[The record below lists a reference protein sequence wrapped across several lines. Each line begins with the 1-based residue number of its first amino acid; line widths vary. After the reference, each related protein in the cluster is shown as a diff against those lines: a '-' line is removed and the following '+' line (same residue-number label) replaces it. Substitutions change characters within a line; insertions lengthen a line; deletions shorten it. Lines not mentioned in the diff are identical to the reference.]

1 MKVFFFSFLVNVLCS
16 VTAIKSSENTISFEK
31 KKTKSFI
38 TNQALKKGGIRRLKG
53 SHNGKKK
60 RFHANEVNALCI
72 SGLHIFITRYLWL
85 HGAAQRAAIHSNAPL
100 PGPKKDLIA
109 ALFKLDNYIFSS
121 RN

>member
-1 MKVFFFSFLVNVLCS
+1 MKNFFLNVLYS
-16 VTAIKSSENTISFEK
+16 GTAVKSSENTISFEGGK
-31 KKTKSFI
+31 KPKSFI
-38 TNQALKKGGIRRLKG
+38 TNQALKIGGIRRLKG
-53 SHNGKKK
+53 SHNGRKK

-72 SGLHIFITRYLWL
+72 SGLHIFITRYLRL
-85 HGAAQRAAIHSNAPL
+85 HRAAQRAAIHSNTPL

>member
-1 MKVFFFSFLVNVLCS
+1 M
-16 VTAIKSSENTISFEK
+16 
-31 KKTKSFI
+31 
-38 TNQALKKGGIRRLKG
+38 GDRRLKG
-53 SHNGKKK
+53 SHNGRKK

-72 SGLHIFITRYLWL
+72 SGLHIFITRYLRL
-85 HGAAQRAAIHSNAPL
+85 HRAAQRAAIHSNAPL